1 MRISRTYYEVMGLPR
16 EADPRQVKA
25 KYHELARQ
33 FHPDRAADKT
43 VAERLFVQINLA
55 YRTLSDPDKRA
66 VYDASL
72 FQADA
77 ATSRRPD
84 SGSPPPAGASAPP
97 PRPTAPPPPARP
109 QINVA
114 EVLGRANAAYMG
126 GDRITTHKLS
136 MEVLRADPNNAEAH
150 ALLGDVYADQGRR
163 PDALNEY
170 RTAQRAGDTRV
181 SLQAKIKRMEGL
193 VGSTQAAPSAA
204 QAGST
209 RPPSAP
215 ATSTARPPQPTQAD
229 PKKSGFLDRFTRK
242 DS

>member
-1 MRISRTYYEVMGLPR
+1 MGLPR
-16 EADPRQVKA
+16 EADARQVKA

-72 FQADA
+72 SQAD
-77 ATSRRPD
+77 TSTNQRP
-84 SGSPPPAGASAPP
+84 SGGNPPAAGASAPP
-97 PRPTAPPPPARP
+97 RPTSPPLPARP

-193 VGSTQAAPSAA
+193 VPGGQAAP
-204 QAGST
+204 QPG
-209 RPPSAP
+209 
-215 ATSTARPPQPTQAD
+215 TARPTPAPTRQPGASRAT
-229 PKKSGFLDRFTRK
+229 PSVRSEEKRVSGSLYAQGLLAAL
-242 DS
+242 